1 MFGTLQLGR
10 KWIDIHKVIPFSCL
24 LHLLWIK
31 WPFLWIVI
39 QFNWRNLISS
49 VEIKIDYSI
58 PSICLSISTHYFL
71 TLFLST
77 SSLLSHSTSC
87 IHFLNLLFSTLSPL
101 SHSTFSLH
109 FSVHFLFYFVCP
121 PLLSLFTFLTSFPL
135 YFVSPFSL
143 FFSVHFIYQL
153 ALYFLILF
161 SQSIFSLPFSSLVS
175 LSTLLSHSNFLYF
188 LSLLTPLLPLLSLHF
203 SHYFLSPFFTLV
215 GSE

>member
-1 MFGTLQLGR
+1 MTILFHQFVFLFPLTTFSLYFSPLPLYFPTLLP
-10 KWIDIHKVIPFSCL
+10 VSTFST
-24 LHLLWIK
+24 
-31 WPFLWIVI
+31 F
-39 QFNWRNLISS
+39 F
-49 VEIKIDYSI
+49 
-58 PSICLSISTHYFL
+58 
-71 TLFLST
+71 
-77 SSLLSHSTSC
+77 
-87 IHFLNLLFSTLSPL
+87 FSTLSPL

-109 FSVHFLFYFVCP
+109 FSIHFLFYFVCP